1 VSFPIRRIVLAGA
14 LIAAG
19 GLAWFAPPYVQSAAT
34 LLQLDPVDGIATDD
48 LEVPTR
54 DGRLAARVY
63 RPRETASAH
72 VILFPGIQA
81 GGFDE
86 PRLEA
91 LASRLAG
98 AGALVV
104 SVPLP
109 DLRAFRVS
117 GRSTDMIEDAT
128 RWMSDQPTLAPDGRV
143 GVVGISFAGGLAL
156 VAAGR
161 PTLAGR
167 LSAVVTVGSHGDLP
181 RVMRY
186 LCTGRLPAGQVQRPH
201 DYGVAVL
208 ALAAAGLLVP
218 PAQSAGLAEAIEA
231 FLRASSLQAVEP
243 ARSASMLADAVRQ
256 ADGLP
261 EPARGL
267 ARLVIARDVEAL
279 GPRLLPFVDA
289 LGADPALSPERS
301 PATNAPVFLLHG
313 PRDDVIPTS
322 ELASLAADLAARGQ
336 GPVRSIVTPIL
347 RHADLDR
354 RLGVLDGWAMLRFW
368 TTLRAALER

>member
-19 GLAWFAPPYVQSAAT
+19 GLVWFAPPYVQSAAT
-34 LLQLDPVDGIATDD
+34 LLQLEPVDGIATDD

-81 GGFDE
+81 GGVDE

-128 RWMSDQPTLAPDGRV
+128 RWMSDQLQRLEIFAPDQAEMVIAPAARHRE
-143 GVVGISFAGGLAL
+143 IQL
-156 VAAGR
+156 VAVG
-161 PTLAGR
+161 TL
-167 LSAVVTVGSHGDLP
+167 
-181 RVMRY
+181 
-186 LCTGRLPAGQVQRPH
+186 
-201 DYGVAVL
+201 
-208 ALAAAGLLVP
+208 
-218 PAQSAGLAEAIEA
+218 E
-231 FLRASSLQAVEP
+231 
-243 ARSASMLADAVRQ
+243 
-256 ADGLP
+256 
-261 EPARGL
+261 
-267 ARLVIARDVEAL
+267 
-279 GPRLLPFVDA
+279 
-289 LGADPALSPERS
+289 S
-301 PATNAPVFLLHG
+301 PAIGLH
-313 PRDDVIPTS
+313 RALKHVERVQD
-322 ELASLAADLAARGQ
+322 
-336 GPVRSIVTPIL
+336 
-347 RHADLDR
+347 
-354 RLGVLDGWAMLRFW
+354 RLGFIEMGKTHAPLSSPLLTQNEAVANQTGTRF
-368 TTLRAALER
+368 